1 MLPSGEDLQRL
12 NRKNLFGISGAALK
26 YAAPYLYILEYN
38 VRKKQLRIYRFV
50 ISMLVLFAISLSAC
64 TIRKIDENNGEDGD
78 IYSTWNKTGTG
89 FNAEKYV
96 DANWDSKIIP
106 AFHNDSV
113 EVSELIKSLET
124 NLDGAVVKYGYRKDE
139 NSEEIFFKVKG
150 QGHVLTFNDSSRNGL
165 LEIDLKPVDGNVDI
179 FIQVGPVIKRTEIR
193 DSLSFI
199 KFTDVGN
206 QLQFASLSDELT
218 KRVLTWT
225 LKDINFS
232 EIAGKVIEFNGV
244 FSVKS
249 ENINIDKII
258 ITPVVMKYIN

>member
-1 MLPSGEDLQRL
+1 M
-12 NRKNLFGISGAALK
+12 K
-26 YAAPYLYILEYN
+26 YAAPYLYKLEN
-38 VRKKQLRIYRFV
+38 MVRKGQLRRDG
-50 ISMLVLFAISLSAC
+50 LVVSLFILLIISLSAC
-64 TIRKIDENNGEDGD
+64 TIRKLSENDGKDGD

-89 FNAEKYV
+89 FNAEEYV
-96 DANWDSKIIP
+96 NANWDSKIIP

-113 EVSELIKSLET
+113 EVSELIQSLEA
-124 NLDGAVVKYGYRKDE
+124 NLDGAVIKYGYRKDE

-165 LEIDLKPVDGNVDI
+165 LEIDLEPVDGTIDI

-193 DSLSFI
+193 DSLNFI

-225 LKDINFS
+225 LKDINLS
-232 EIAGKVIEFNGV
+232 EIAGKIIEFNGV